1 MNFKSFLRKFLV
13 KLDLVKILTFYA
25 ETVTSE
31 PVVDP
36 TQIDWQQRYK
46 EKSIAEVLRSE
57 GTFLINES
65 DDKIADDEQFAR
77 RVKAPETLASLN
89 AAKCFAETH
98 GEK

>member
-1 MNFKSFLRKFLV
+1 MRKFLV
-13 KLDLVKILTFYA
+13 KLDLVKISTFYE

-36 TQIDWQQRYK
+36 TQVDWQQRYK

-65 DDKIADDEQFAR
+65 DDKIADDEQYAR
-77 RVKAPETLASLN
+77 KVKASETLASLN
-89 AAKCFAETH
+89 AAKCFTETH
-98 GEK
+98 GDK

>member
-1 MNFKSFLRKFLV
+1 M
-13 KLDLVKILTFYA
+13 KISTFYE

-36 TQIDWQQRYK
+36 KQVDWQQRYK

-65 DDKIADDEQFAR
+65 DDKIADDEQYAR
-77 RVKAPETLASLN
+77 KVKASETLASLN

-98 GEK
+98 GDK